1 MKTILAIM
9 FTSIIL
15 TSSNIYNIELKA
27 LSGNTLQLEKFK
39 GKKILIVNTASNCG
53 FTSQYEDLQNLYKK
67 YGEKLEIIGMP
78 CNQFL
83 KQEPGTANEIAAF
96 CKKNYGV
103 TFTMLEKADVKG
115 KNQHPLYKWLTKEEL
130 NGVRNSNVKWNFHKF
145 LLDEKG
151 KLLADFGSSVN
162 PLSEEI
168 VQYLK

>member
-1 MKTILAIM
+1 M

>member
-1 MKTILAIM
+1 M

-27 LSGNTLQLEKFK
+27 LSGNTLQLEQFK
-39 GKKILIVNTASNCG
+39 GKKILIVNTASKCG

-130 NGVRNSNVKWNFHKF
+130 NGVRNANVKWNFHKF
-145 LLDEKG
+145 LLDENG

>member
-27 LSGNTLQLEKFK
+27 LSGNTLQLEQFK
-39 GKKILIVNTASNCG
+39 GKKILIVNTASKCG

-130 NGVRNSNVKWNFHKF
+130 NGVRNANVKWNFHKF
-145 LLDEKG
+145 LLDENG